1 MEEPVLDRLKRKLTI
16 ENLWIYVIAAI
27 LRHGPQYAYTI
38 KKILQE
44 EYGIKPATITVY
56 TVIYRMEKQGL
67 LERLD
72 DNTYRVT
79 ERGVEAYSK
88 GIAIIRETLERLEE
102 VKPQF

>member
-16 ENLWIYVIAAI
+16 ENLWLYVIAAI
-27 LRHGPQYAYTI
+27 LRHGPQYAYTV

-67 LERLD
+67 LARLD
-72 DNTYRVT
+72 DNTYTVT
-79 ERGVEAYSK
+79 EKGVEAYNK
-88 GIAIIRETLERLEE
+88 GITILRETLKKLEE
-102 VKPQF
+102 AQP